1 MPTHCGAKDDYVDT
15 PNPLAP
21 GNVDSFSVKLDT
33 DHPFRGDPDTPL
45 GELRFWLFLFF
56 QPQSRSIMPYFIAG
70 FAVLI
75 ALALCVPEASEAR
88 NYNGTWKSA
97 DGVVVAKIQDH
108 KITVDLNFEDDP
120 GWLYWKGTFKST
132 GNRILS
138 KADTK
143 ALAPAL
149 FGSGDKT
156 KLFVYRGG
164 RLHFHM
170 SMMEVSKVI
179 SLRRTA

>member
-1 MPTHCGAKDDYVDT
+1 
-15 PNPLAP
+15 
-21 GNVDSFSVKLDT
+21 
-33 DHPFRGDPDTPL
+33 
-45 GELRFWLFLFF
+45 
-56 QPQSRSIMPYFIAG
+56 MPYFIAG

-143 ALAPAL
+143 ALSPAL